1 MKPQPARTDWKAT
14 NPNYKT
20 QPTQRH
26 TDGSISRDG
35 GVVADQ
41 ANTLREWYRSAK
53 VKSYVDP
60 EE

>member
-1 MKPQPARTDWKAT
+1 MDKKAERPDWKAT

-26 TDGSISRDG
+26 ADGSISRDG

-41 ANTLREWYRSAK
+41 VNTLREWYRIRG
-53 VKSYVDP
+53 VKSYA
-60 EE
+60 